1 VRTRPDVCDG
11 SVTLSILIAV
21 ETFVLVLLT
30 LLVAGLLRSHAE
42 ILRRIAE
49 TEGTSLAGAPD
60 LPPGRDQATPATDVA
75 GTTPHG
81 DAVKVAVTGLREN
94 TLLAFLSTGCLPC
107 VPLWRSLSSPNPPV
121 FPDRTRLVLLTK
133 DRSHESVSKL
143 RELAPEGTQVV
154 MSSAAWEHYGVKGS
168 PYFIYVDG
176 ASGHVHSEG
185 TAGSWEQVLSLLQ
198 DALLDAGPGREGD
211 GSAERIRRADTELAA
226 AGIHPGHPSLWG
238 NEPTRDAGKDGHGQ
252 H

>member
-1 VRTRPDVCDG
+1 M
-11 SVTLSILIAV
+11 SILIAV

-42 ILRRIAE
+42 ILRRIGE
-49 TEGTSLAGAPD
+49 TEGTSGTGAPD
-60 LPPGRDQATPATDVA
+60 LPPGRDHATPALDVV

-81 DAVKVAVTGLREN
+81 DAVKVAVTGMREN

-107 VPLWRSLSSPNPPV
+107 VPLWKRLSSATPPV
-121 FPDRTRLVLLTK
+121 LPEQTRLVLLTK
-133 DRSHESVSKL
+133 DPSHESTKL
-143 RELAPEGTQVV
+143 RELAPKGTPVV

-176 ASGHVHSEG
+176 TSGNVHSEG

-211 GSAERIRRADTELAA
+211 GSAERIRRADAELAA

-238 NEPTRDAGKDGHGQ
+238 NESTGDAGEDGHGQ